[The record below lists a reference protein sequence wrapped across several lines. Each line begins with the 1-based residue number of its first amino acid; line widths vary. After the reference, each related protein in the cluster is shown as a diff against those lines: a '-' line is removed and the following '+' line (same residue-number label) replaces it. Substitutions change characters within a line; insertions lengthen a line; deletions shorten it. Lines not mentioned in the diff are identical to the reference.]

1 MRAPA
6 ILELNVDETL
16 EPRVEFLRS
25 AACVPED
32 SIAKVLVRCPSLLT
46 CTEAQMATRVDFL
59 RRSGVDDAQ
68 MAKAVVAFPQVRRV
82 QPTTRCA
89 LCTTSVAASVLQDYR
104 LAQPL
109 ACMTSTHKC
118 QTMVQSP
125 SGKHLSPNPRS
136 ARRCCT

>member
-6 ILELNVDETL
+6 MLELNVDETL
-16 EPRVEFLRS
+16 EPRVEFLRT

-68 MAKAVVAFPQVRRV
+68 MAKAVVAFPQVRCV
-82 QPTTRCA
+82 QPTMCCA
-89 LCTTSVAASVLQDYR
+89 LCCEHCRFSLSALLPSTDVRHCGVMLPGPVPGKGAGRAS
-104 LAQPL
+104 
-109 ACMTSTHKC
+109 
-118 QTMVQSP
+118 
-125 SGKHLSPNPRS
+125 
-136 ARRCCT
+136 